1 MMSLENNPL
10 LQPFSSPFQTPPFHL
25 IKEEHYLPA
34 FIEGIKIGKEQ
45 IEKVVSNSAVA
56 TFENTLEALENCG
69 ELVTTIS
76 EIFFNLNSAETN
88 DEIQKIAQEVSPL
101 LTEYGNDILL
111 NEPLFKRI
119 KHVYETTDTSKLTTE
134 QNRLLEKSYK
144 GFTRNGALLNAEQK
158 EELREINTKLSLLSL
173 KFGENVLAETNAYE
187 LVLENKEDLD
197 GLPEYAIEAAADA
210 AKEKGH
216 DGKWLITLDAPS
228 YMPFMTYATN
238 RALREELA
246 KEFGSRSFKGD
257 ELDNQENVKEIA
269 NYRFKRA
276 QLLGY
281 KSHAHFVLEERMAE
295 TPQTVKTFLDDLLVH
310 AAPAAKKDVAD
321 VKAFAKK
328 LDGLEDLKRWDF
340 GYYSEKLKKEK
351 YEIDD
356 ELLKPYFKLENV
368 VEGAFQ
374 VAQKLYGIT
383 FTERTDIPLYHEDVS
398 TYEVKNEDGSLV
410 SIFYA
415 DFFPRKGK
423 RNGAWMTSYRNQ
435 KIQAGENIRPLV
447 SIVCNFTKPTPTK
460 PSLLTFNE
468 VTTLF
473 HEFGHALHG
482 MLANTT
488 YAGLSGTNVYW
499 DFVELPSQIMENW
512 CFERECL
519 DLFAKHYETGE
530 AIPEEY
536 IQKIKD
542 SAAFQE
548 GYMTARQLSF
558 GMLDMAWHGSDP
570 TGITNVGDFE
580 TEAMAP
586 TQVLPNMDGTNM
598 SCAFSHI
605 FQGGYSAGYYSYK
618 WAEVLDAD
626 AFELF
631 KEKGLF
637 DRDTARK
644 FRTLLSSGGTI
655 HPMELYK
662 AFRGREPK
670 VEGLLKRAGLIEA

>member
-321 VKAFAKK
+321 VKAFAKN

-580 TEAMAP
+580 TEAMAA

-626 AFELF
+626 AFEFF

-637 DRDTARK
+637 DKETASK

-670 VEGLLKRAGLIEA
+670 VEALLKRAGLIEA